1 MKKICLLLLS
11 CATIVGGAGAHD
23 SKKPES
29 HKVVVQEVIQT
40 KNYTY
45 LHVTEAARTNWLAVP
60 SMEATAGEVY
70 YYTGPMPMPNFESKE
85 LHRTF
90 DTVLFLGGVSREPIT
105 EESLKKNAN
114 PNAGADN
121 KPYKRTVPSETRKK
135 IKIEPV
141 AGSIS
146 ISELLANK
154 DKYAGK
160 TITLRGEVTKF
171 NPQIMNKNWIHI
183 QDGTDAGGKFDLAIT
198 SNDEV
203 AVGDNI
209 VVEGKISLDKDLGY
223 GYFFEVIMEDA
234 KVQK

>member
-1 MKKICLLLLS
+1 M
-11 CATIVGGAGAHD
+11 
-23 SKKPES
+23 
-29 HKVVVQEVIQT
+29 IQT

-171 NPQIMNKNWIHI
+171 NPQIMNKNWIHL
-183 QDGTDAGGKFDLAIT
+183 QDGTENNGKFDLVLT
-198 SNDEV
+198 S
-203 AVGDNI
+203 
-209 VVEGKISLDKDLGY
+209 DKDVKVGETVTLQGKVVLNKDFGY
-223 GYFFEVIMEDA
+223 GYAFEVMVEDA
-234 KVQK
+234 TIK

>member
-171 NPQIMNKNWIHI
+171 NPQIMNKNWIHL
-183 QDGTDAGGKFDLAIT
+183 QDGTENNGKFDLVLT
-198 SNDEV
+198 S
-203 AVGDNI
+203 
-209 VVEGKISLDKDLGY
+209 DKDVKVGETVTLQGKVVLNKDFGY
-223 GYFFEVIMEDA
+223 GYAFEVMVEDA
-234 KVQK
+234 TIK